1 MTRLEK
7 LRNMSAEEL
16 AENLCADCFDA
27 FCNPAYCPRY
37 TADGCELVD
46 KLEVAS
52 AEIDA
57 ACKAACVNYLNGEVE
72 EAEGK

>member
-1 MTRLEK
+1 MTRIEK
-7 LRNMSAEEL
+7 LRKMSAEEL
-16 AENLCADCFDA
+16 AEALYKTDFDE

-46 KLEVAS
+46 KLEMTS

-57 ACKAACVNYLNGEVE
+57 ACKAACVNYLNGEAE

>member
-1 MTRLEK
+1 
-7 LRNMSAEEL
+7 MSAEEL
-16 AENLCADCFDA
+16 AEALYETNFDA

-37 TADGCELVD
+37 TAEGCEIID
-46 KLEVAS
+46 KIEGTS

-57 ACKAACVNYLNGEVE
+57 ACKAACVNYLNGEAE

>member
-16 AENLCADCFDA
+16 AEELYYTNFDA

-37 TADGCELVD
+37 TADGCELCD
-46 KLEVAS
+46 KLEVTC

-57 ACKAACVNYLNGEVE
+57 ACKAACVNYLNREIE
-72 EAEGK
+72 DK